1 MEGNMNDNQDNKYGT
16 YLIGG
21 FIGAIV
27 GMLAAYLIDKS
38 AELEGPE
45 GEKSKFDGKKIS
57 KLSMN
62 VVSLL
67 WSLIQKGK

>member
-1 MEGNMNDNQDNKYGT
+1 MNEDNDNKYGT

-38 AELEGPE
+38 SELEGME

-57 KLSMN
+57 RLSMG

-67 WSLIQKGK
+67 WSLLQKGK